1 MIYMQARIEAEK
13 HRIDSAL
20 DNLYECALDEDLDE
34 EELYYIN
41 EEFIVLKK
49 SVRSQSVYFSR
60 RRSSPEEIK
69 GDWGCFP
76 TSKNISVEFIRR

>member
-41 EEFIVLKK
+41 E
-49 SVRSQSVYFSR
+49 
-60 RRSSPEEIK
+60 
-69 GDWGCFP
+69 D
-76 TSKNISVEFIRR
+76 IRYLQGQRNLYSFLGR